1 MIDTVLQS
9 IAAFAGTNV
18 DDILILTILLASAGP
33 RYKGRVMAGQYIGVL
48 SLLAISIAASRAAS
62 FILSGYSWVLGIVP
76 IILGVRYALKQDG
89 LDEEDVP
96 LGIMPTALLAISNG
110 ADNLGVYI
118 PLLSGYDVWDIITMT
133 VVFIIMLA
141 LWCMIAHAVS
151 GRDAIGR
158 LIRRYERVAVPA
170 VLMILG
176 IVIIADG
183 SS

>member
-118 PLLSGYDVWDIITMT
+118 PLLSGYDAEDILTMT
-133 VVFIIMLA
+133 VVFVIMLA
-141 LWCMIAHAVS
+141 IWCMIALMIS
-151 GRDAIGR
+151 GRDMIGR
-158 LIRRYERVAVPA
+158 LIRHYERAIVPA
-170 VLMILG
+170 LFIILG
-176 IVIIADG
+176 LAIIAEG
-183 SS
+183 IF